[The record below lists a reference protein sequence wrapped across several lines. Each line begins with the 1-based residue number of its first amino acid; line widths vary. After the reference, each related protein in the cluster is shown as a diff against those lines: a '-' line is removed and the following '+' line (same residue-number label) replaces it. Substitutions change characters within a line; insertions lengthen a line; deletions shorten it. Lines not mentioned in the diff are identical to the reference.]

1 MRDPVKER
9 PTLAAKRDFDMLP
22 RSAEIDVQPARRHEL
37 SAIAEMGNRMV
48 PGVHISE
55 PDLERYFAFDPGS
68 ILTFSR
74 QQTLLG
80 AVAFLYLNR
89 RGHDALLHAEMNLT
103 HPDFSLLADCSHD
116 ASAIYVWA
124 IAGRGKAMA
133 GLGNVSKHL
142 CQTRL
147 AAADLYAQP
156 SSEDGRDLMIAIGF
170 EPVAQPSARALA
182 LPAAMESH
190 LDQCAGNHISREF
203 CRCTAL
209 SPHHRPSQAR
219 VRSRSA
225 SRAIPTT

>member
-1 MRDPVKER
+1 
-9 PTLAAKRDFDMLP
+9 
-22 RSAEIDVQPARRHEL
+22 
-37 SAIAEMGNRMV
+37 MGNRMV
-48 PGVHISE
+48 PGVQIAE

-74 QQTLLG
+74 QGQLLG

-89 RGHDALLHAEMNLT
+89 QGHDALMHAEMNLT
-103 HPDFSLLADCSHD
+103 HPDFTLLAGRSDE

-147 AAADLYAQP
+147 AGADLYAQP

-170 EPVAQPSARALA
+170 EPIPSLQRELWRYQRPWNRNPANARAVT
-182 LPAAMESH
+182 S
-190 LDQCAGNHISREF
+190 AGSF
-203 CRCTAL
+203 AD
-209 SPHHRPSQAR
+209 AR
-219 VRSRSA
+219 H
-225 SRAIPTT
+225 